1 MISMSISNEI
11 QSLDDLRRS
20 GALTQEEFELAKQR
34 VLRSPSSD
42 EATFQA
48 KVIRIQYELLQLDLE
63 WENDSKKNVTLSH
76 YGQKY
81 TPSYMHAAV
90 GGVLTIGA
98 GCLWTIV
105 AFIFAQQNSS
115 NPLFELLPILG
126 ILIIIGGAYMS
137 FKGVTNTVYLLDVQE
152 RYLQRRL
159 ELLNRLPKPKSSE
172 VPAEFDR

>member
-20 GALTQEEFELAKQR
+20 GALTQEEFELAKQK
-34 VLRSPSSD
+34 VLCSPSSD
-42 EATFQA
+42 ETTFHA